1 MRIVIIIGLVIYI
14 WATRHHQPAHAS
26 QEHQQ
31 KVFDAYIA
39 MSVEAARAGDEV
51 GSTYWHREASKSFIE
66 RYGEPPTFRT
76 MANATKEGSSRIK

>member
-14 WATRHHQPAHAS
+14 WAARHHQPAQAGAS

-39 MSVEAARAGDEV
+39 MSVRAMQVSDDA
-51 GSTYWHREASKSFIE
+51 GSTYWHREAIKNYIE
-66 RYGEPPTFRT
+66 TYGEPPTLNR
-76 MANATKEGSSRIK
+76 MLDAAKDKVK

>member
-14 WATRHHQPAHAS
+14 WAARQHQPAQAGAS

-39 MSVEAARAGDEV
+39 MSVESAKMGDED
-51 GSTYWHREASKSFIE
+51 SATYWHREASKSFVE
-66 RYGEPPTFRT
+66 RYGESATFDRQRRV
-76 MANATKEGSSRIK
+76 K